1 MGHMATISPLPR
13 SWVVKTPLPF
23 RTVYGDTRSSPEI
36 MGSQDSVTGPLGR
49 TFSFP
54 EIMGCQYYVTG
65 AYCLLQH
72 SLPLR
77 SWAVKGPYCLCPHTI
92 FLCDHGQLRLV
103 TGPFGHSF
111 SFLPPDHGLLILLHW
126 CVLFIATHTL
136 PLRSWA
142 VKGPYCLWPHTLFH
156 CDQGQSRIRHRAI
169 WPLIFLPSPR
179 SWAVMTLHM
188 GHMATIS
195 HLPRSWV
202 VKTPLPVRIVYG
214 DTRSSP
220 EIMGCQYFVN
230 GAYCL

>member
-1 MGHMATISPLPR
+1 MFMTSYSPLPR
-13 SWVVKTPLPF
+13 SWAVKTPSHSPYRHNF
-23 RTVYGDTRSSPEI
+23 SSSEI
-36 MGSQDSVTGPLGR
+36 MGSEDSVTWPLGR

-54 EIMGCQYYVTG
+54 EIMGCQYSVTG
-65 AYCLLQH
+65 AYCLLQYTLFH
-72 SLPLR
+72 
-77 SWAVKGPYCLCPHTI
+77 
-92 FLCDHGQLRLV
+92 CDHGQSRGR
-103 TGPFGHSF
+103 TFF
-111 SFLPPDHGLLILLHW
+111 
-126 CVLFIATHTL
+126 
-136 PLRSWA
+136 
-142 VKGPYCLWPHTLFH
+142 WPHTLFN
-156 CDQGQSRIRHRAI
+156 CDQGQSRIRHQAI

-220 EIMGCQYFVN
+220 EIMGCQYSVT